1 MQFQSR
7 ILAGGNIDMTTD
19 SDSTLL
25 HQDHGMAEKKLA
37 RLVETCLL
45 LSREKDHNSLLRK
58 ILFGARDI
66 AHCAAATLFLK
77 SERDTLVFALRTND
91 TSLPMGE
98 IALYLP
104 DGTPNE
110 RFVATWVALNN
121 RTIQIDDV
129 YGETGFDLSGTRKFS
144 EESGFRTI
152 SMLVV
157 PLSTDGS
164 EVLGVMQLLNAL
176 DRDSNEVIPFPPDI
190 VAYVEAIA
198 SQSAVALDKQ
208 RLLAA
213 QQALI
218 EQLRHA
224 GQTLEAAVVARTKE
238 LKTTLDQLLATQKQL
253 IQAEKLASL
262 GQLVANIA
270 HEINTPISAVK
281 SSGKH
286 IGSSIDH
293 ALQWLPQLF
302 KILSEEDQRHF
313 AGLLQHART
322 HMGEYS
328 TREERA
334 IRRDLRARLEAAGIE
349 GADHKAGILVRLH
362 AQAVWTEYL
371 PLLRHPECVFIL
383 QTADNIASLISS
395 SHNISLAAERVSEVV
410 AALKSLARDA
420 SLDDVLATDVARQ
433 LEVALQGYQS
443 LLGEGVVL
451 VRAIEPIAQL
461 YAVPEDV
468 TQLWSNLIR
477 NALQAMDYKG
487 CLTLGLRRCGDEAVL
502 VVSDTGVGIAKE
514 IQGSIFDAFFS
525 TRAAGEGRGLGL
537 YIVQK
542 IVEKQGGRIE
552 FQTAMGGGTT
562 FTVYLPYR
570 ERFDG
575 GAGGVHA
582 GAAEVG
588 SK

>member
-1 MQFQSR
+1 
-7 ILAGGNIDMTTD
+7 MTDD
-19 SDSTLL
+19 SDSSSFR
-25 HQDHGMAEKKLA
+25 HDQRMAEEKLA

-45 LSREKDHNSLLRK
+45 LSREKDHNCLLK
-58 ILFGARDI
+58 NILFGTRDI
-66 AHCAAATLFLK
+66 AHCAAATLFMK
-77 SERDTLVFALRTND
+77 SEHGTLVFALRTND
-91 TSLPMGE
+91 TSLPMAE
-98 IALYLP
+98 IPLYLP
-104 DGTPNE
+104 DGRPNE
-110 RFVATWVALNN
+110 RFVATYVALHN
-121 RTIQIDDV
+121 RTVQIDDV
-129 YGETGFDLSGTRKFS
+129 YLETGFDLSGTRQFS
-144 EESGFRTI
+144 EASGFRTI

-157 PLSTDGS
+157 PLSPDGS

-176 DRDSNEVIPFPPDI
+176 DRDSKEVIPFPAEI
-190 VAYVEAIA
+190 VRYVEAIA

-208 RLLAA
+208 RLLEA
-213 QQALI
+213 QQVLI
-218 EQLRHA
+218 EQLKQSEH
-224 GQTLEAAVVARTKE
+224 TLEAAVEARTLE
-238 LKTTLDQLLATQKQL
+238 LKTTLYQLRATQNQL

-286 IGSSIDH
+286 IRSAIDH

-302 KILSEEDQRHF
+302 KILNEEDQRHF
-313 AGLLQHART
+313 AALLQHART

-334 IRRDLRARLEAAGIE
+334 IRRDLRAQLVAAGIE

-362 AQAVWTEYL
+362 AQSVWAEYL
-371 PLLRHPECVFIL
+371 PLLRHPECVFVL
-383 QTADNIASLISS
+383 HTADNIASLISS
-395 SHNISLAAERVSEVV
+395 SRNINLAAERVSEVV
-410 AALKSLARDA
+410 VALKSLARDA
-420 SLDDVLATDVARQ
+420 SLDDVLATDVAKQ
-433 LEVALQGYQS
+433 LDVALQGYQS

-451 VRAIEPIAQL
+451 VREIEPIAQL
-461 YAVPEDV
+461 DAVPEDV

-502 VVSDTGVGIAKE
+502 VVGDTGVGIAKE

-552 FQTAMGGGTT
+552 FQTGMGVGTT

-570 ERFDG
+570 ARFDG
-575 GAGGVHA
+575 GADGIDA
-582 GAAEVG
+582 GAAGVG